1 MATNNKRKNIG
12 GSILSSSSPH
22 ILQPMPFKSGI
33 LQVRPIEKEDTH
45 TLVFVSGSE
54 VITLAS
60 HPNGFSCHALAER
73 MIRGEEQRTREQA
86 EYIIR
91 CGGTAHLERIYEV
104 SK

>member
-1 MATNNKRKNIG
+1 MAIKRLKNIG
-12 GSILSSSSPH
+12 GSILPSSSTS
-22 ILQPMPFKSGI
+22 ILQPMTFKSGK
-33 LQVRPIEKEDTH
+33 LQVRPMEKEDTH
-45 TLVFVSGSE
+45 TLVFVTGTE

-60 HPNGFSCHALAER
+60 HPNGFSCYALAER

-91 CGGTAHLERIYEV
+91 CGGSANFERIYEV